1 MRSISPN
8 RPLRVSGF
16 GVTPQ
21 TNPRHTRTL
30 SMTTN
35 PKLNTIHEPVRRDV
49 RVRTRS
55 LQVAGNIPID
65 GAYDPDD
72 EVAQYNR

>member
-1 MRSISPN
+1 
-8 RPLRVSGF
+8 
-16 GVTPQ
+16 
-21 TNPRHTRTL
+21 
-30 SMTTN
+30 MTTN
-35 PKLNTIHEPVRRDV
+35 PKLNTIHEPVRHRDV